1 MRAHVNLDEGQI
13 CGLRKATDDKAYM
26 VVCVLKSQSGS
37 LEFEVA
43 REGSFE
49 VYGHAWLHAWLPM
62 ETECLGFGHRRP
74 YSMFM

>member
-13 CGLRKATDDKAYM
+13 CGLRRAANDKAYM

-37 LEFEVA
+37 LEFEVV

-62 ETECLGFGHRRP
+62 ETECLGFGHRMP
-74 YSMFM
+74 

>member
-1 MRAHVNLDEGQI
+1 MRARVNLDEGQI
-13 CGLRKATDDKAYM
+13 CGLRRATDDKAYM

-49 VYGHAWLHAWLPM
+49 VYGHA
-62 ETECLGFGHRRP
+62 
-74 YSMFM
+74 